1 MGCLRGPGPSFWF
14 QFSLG
19 LGQVPAKEIDPS
31 SVPTRD
37 PLRVVSERR
46 GGLLVPKLLAGRC
59 VQTPGLLALDELGLG
74 THSEVRPMGCG
85 LLRIATP
92 KDPEGNLTQLV

>member
-1 MGCLRGPGPSFWF
+1 M
-14 QFSLG
+14 
-19 LGQVPAKEIDPS
+19 
-31 SVPTRD
+31 
-37 PLRVVSERR
+37 
-46 GGLLVPKLLAGRC
+46 PKLLAGRC